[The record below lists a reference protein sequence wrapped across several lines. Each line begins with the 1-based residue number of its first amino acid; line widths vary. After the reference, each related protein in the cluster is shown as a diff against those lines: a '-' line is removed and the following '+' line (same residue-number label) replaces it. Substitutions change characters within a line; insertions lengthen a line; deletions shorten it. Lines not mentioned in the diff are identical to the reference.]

1 MSFFHRFFFR
11 LFYQTHSKKEKKKTF
26 QTKKTHSQEMI
37 SYFPL
42 STIFKLEFSFK
53 RFQNGWMEPR
63 IRRILGNIK
72 KSEERSQ
79 QILLCKG
86 EGELCSMLFKTPI
99 KSVATP

>member
-1 MSFFHRFFFR
+1 
-11 LFYQTHSKKEKKKTF
+11 
-26 QTKKTHSQEMI
+26 
-37 SYFPL
+37 
-42 STIFKLEFSFK
+42 
-53 RFQNGWMEPR
+53 MEPR

-99 KSVATP
+99 KPVATP